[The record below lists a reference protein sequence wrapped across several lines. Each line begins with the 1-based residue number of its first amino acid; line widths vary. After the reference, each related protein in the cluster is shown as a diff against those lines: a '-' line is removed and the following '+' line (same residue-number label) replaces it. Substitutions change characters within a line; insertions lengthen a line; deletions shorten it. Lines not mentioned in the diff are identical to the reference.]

1 MPSNEPPGY
10 AGPSLPTSVVS
21 MLTILERYG
30 IAAEASTQF
39 AGKTINLVQDGN
51 RCGYINGSVLER
63 SGVLGYRF
71 AWSGRANNACPPD
84 LADTLVP
91 VFCGRYKCE
100 PTDLVVHHGGGANAG
115 RTFLIIKNPT
125 VGLRVLLQDAGRIL
139 DETIEIT
146 KIKDLYVEGALRDVQ
161 MQRYE
166 RSSAARQAC
175 LAHYGYDC
183 FACGANLQRRY
194 CGLQVEL
201 IHVHHEEPLAANPG
215 SRKVDPVAELKPVCP
230 NCHAVIH
237 SKSPPYSIA
246 ELRQML
252 RDEA

>member
-1 MPSNEPPGY
+1 MPSTEPPGY

-21 MLTILERYG
+21 MLTILERHG
-30 IAAEASTQF
+30 IGADASTQF

-71 AWSGRANNACPPD
+71 AWSGRPNNACPPE
-84 LADTLVP
+84 LTETLVP
-91 VFCGRYKCE
+91 VFCDRYRCE
-100 PTDLVVHHGGGANAG
+100 PADFVVHHRGGENTG

-125 VGLRVLLQDAGRIL
+125 VALRVLLQDAGRAL
-139 DETIEIT
+139 DETMEIT
-146 KIKDLYVEGALRDVQ
+146 KIKDRYVEGALRDVQ

-166 RSSAARQAC
+166 RSPAARQAC
-175 LAHYGYDC
+175 LARYGYDC

-194 CGLQVEL
+194 RGLQVEL

-215 SRKVDPVAELKPVCP
+215 PREVDPVAEMKPVCP
-230 NCHAVIH
+230 NCHVVIH

-252 RDEA
+252 REET